1 MNEINSSEINP
12 VKESIRLYAK
22 QLRTPTFPNYE
33 NVVRQLSPGDG
44 YDKFLAEIMKLEVLQ
59 RQEAGQK
66 RRIKKAHFP
75 FMKTLDEFDYNRL
88 EHVSESFISELG
100 SCDFISKRQNV
111 VMIGNPG
118 SGKTHISIA
127 LGMKA
132 CYASFNVRFYTAVN
146 LANELAEALQYHR
159 LSKLEKS
166 LSKVDL
172 LIIDELSYLTF
183 NRHQSEM
190 LFQVISERSEKAS
203 IIITTNLEFSS
214 WTDLF
219 ENEIMVAALIDRVTF
234 RSHILNMN
242 VKQSY
247 RLDQT
252 LSANKSTIDENSELS
267 KREEQ
272 NDPG

>member
-1 MNEINSSEINP
+1 MNETNSSEINP

-33 NVVRQLSPGDG
+33 NVIRQLSPGDG

-59 RQEAGQK
+59 RQEAGQR
-66 RRIKKAHFP
+66 RRIKKARFP

-88 EHVSESFISELG
+88 EHVSESFIAELG

-132 CYASFNVRFYTAVN
+132 CYAGFNVRFYTAVN

-247 RLDQT
+247 RLDQA

-272 NDPG
+272 NDPE